1 MNQLQAIT
9 PKSSTP
15 QSIQMEAQARKRL
28 AEQSTFQT
36 NRALVDALEQRYGLS
51 KKGRGWIGIGEP
63 DFQMVAVDGMEV
75 DWQGAIDAVQLALT
89 PPDDDM
95 IEKALAILEVQTK
108 RRAEDD
114 QVASLGLRVF
124 VNGLKKYPTDVVLQ
138 VLRRWPEKSP
148 WAPSWKELFDDLEAL
163 TQPRRSLLHAV
174 TWSKDKPPPKPTRST
189 GDAGKTWDEAPV
201 LSRDPAPPV
210 RSAADMAAALRGMG
224 E

>member
-1 MNQLQAIT
+1 MNPLQAIT
-9 PKSSTP
+9 PKQTTS

-28 AEQSTFQT
+28 AEQSPSQT
-36 NRALVDALEQRYGLS
+36 NKALVDALAQRYGLS

-63 DFQMVAVDGMEV
+63 DFQMVAIDGMDV

-114 QVASLGLRVF
+114 QVASLGLRVY
-124 VNGLKKYPTDVVLQ
+124 VNGLKKYPADVVLE

-163 TQPRRSLLHAV
+163 TQPRRNLLHSV
-174 TWSKDKPPPKPTRST
+174 TWSRDKPAPKPTRSIT
-189 GDAGKTWDEAPV
+189 ESGKTWDEAPV
-201 LSRDPAPPV
+201 LTRDPAPPI
-210 RSAADMAAALRGMG
+210 RSAQSMADALRGLS